1 MDIPRIGSVDSCSR
15 GRPIPSAE
23 YVGKWMPLRQSRL
36 PGLVTHKASEFAA
49 VGKTPVLKIVYI
61 VTIHCGNVIEGFLP
75 CKREF
80 SHISVFCP
88 DEPRHPIDNNVSKNL
103 EAWCRPWQAAS
114 EVCVLSAPGAVDHA
128 APCIVAG
135 SLPCLEVS
143 AYGFTRKKYLQYA

>member
-36 PGLVTHKASEFAA
+36 PGLVTHKASEFVP

-61 VTIHCGNVIEGFLP
+61 VMIHCGNVIEGFLP

>member
-61 VTIHCGNVIEGFLP
+61 VTIHSGNVIEGFLP
-75 CKREF
+75 YKREI
-80 SHISVFCP
+80 SHISVSCP
-88 DEPRHPIDNNVSKNL
+88 DELRHPIENNVGKDL
-103 EAWCRPWQAAS
+103 EAWGRPRQAAS
-114 EVCVLSAPGAVDHA
+114 EVSVLSAPGAVDHA
-128 APCIVAG
+128 APRIVA
-135 SLPCLEVS
+135 SNLPCLEVS
-143 AYGFTRKKYLQYA
+143 AYGFTRQKYLHYA

>member
-61 VTIHCGNVIEGFLP
+61 VTIHSGNVIEGFLP
-75 CKREF
+75 YKREI
-80 SHISVFCP
+80 SHISVSCP
-88 DEPRHPIDNNVSKNL
+88 DELRHPIENNVGKDL
-103 EAWCRPWQAAS
+103 EAWGRPRQAAS
-114 EVCVLSAPGAVDHA
+114 DVCVLSAAGAVDHA
-128 APCIVAG
+128 APRIVA
-135 SLPCLEVS
+135 SNLPCLEVS
-143 AYGFTRKKYLQYA
+143 AYGFTRQKYLHYA

>member
-1 MDIPRIGSVDSCSR
+1 
-15 GRPIPSAE
+15 
-23 YVGKWMPLRQSRL
+23 MPLRQSRL
-36 PGLVTHKASEFAA
+36 PGLVTHKASEFVP

-61 VTIHCGNVIEGFLP
+61 VMIHCGNVIEGFLP